1 MGRLDIDDSPR
12 TWSWNWGED
21 DNEGQPQLP
30 QQSLVWNADREDGY
44 EPQIMRGFE

>member
-21 DNEGQPQLP
+21 DGDGPQVP
-30 QQSLVWNADREDGY
+30 QQSLVWDADREDGY
-44 EPQIMRGFE
+44 EPLIMRGFD

>member
-12 TWSWNWGED
+12 AWSWNWGED
-21 DNEGQPQLP
+21 DGEGQEQLP
-30 QQSLVWNADREDGY
+30 QQSLVWDADREDGY

>member
-12 TWSWNWGED
+12 TWSWNWGEED
-21 DNEGQPQLP
+21 GDPQELP

-44 EPQIMRGFE
+44 EPFIMRGFE